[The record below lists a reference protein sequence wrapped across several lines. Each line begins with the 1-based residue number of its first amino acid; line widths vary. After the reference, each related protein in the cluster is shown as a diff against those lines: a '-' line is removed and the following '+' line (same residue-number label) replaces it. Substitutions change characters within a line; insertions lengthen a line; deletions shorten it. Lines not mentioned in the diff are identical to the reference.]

1 MEPTTQDLVQFAL
14 KGDAIKAAGTFND
27 LIADKIAASIQQRK
41 MELAQQIFN
50 NSQEDEDNP
59 YEEDESDL
67 EDDQDSDLEDEE
79 YEDEEEEEDENS

>member
-1 MEPTTQDLVQFAL
+1 MEPTTQDLIQFAL
-14 KGDAIKAAGTFND
+14 KGDAVKATGTFND

-41 MELAQQIFN
+41 IELAQQIFN
-50 NSQEDEDNP
+50 TSQVDDEDNP

-67 EDDQDSDLEDEE
+67 EDEEDSDLE